1 MGSVIIQSR
10 WSQQLSQGG
19 ILEMAPAVG
28 TVAERTFQGQV
39 RGRASD
45 CLGAA
50 DGPPGGCV
58 LSMTSSKKPQT
69 IIYI

>member
-1 MGSVIIQSR
+1 
-10 WSQQLSQGG
+10 
-19 ILEMAPAVG
+19 MAPAVG

-50 DGPPGGCV
+50 DGPPGGRV
-58 LSMTSSKKPQT
+58 LSMTSSKNHRPSFTYKFLPGLWKKCVRYKMSE
-69 IIYI
+69 IKN